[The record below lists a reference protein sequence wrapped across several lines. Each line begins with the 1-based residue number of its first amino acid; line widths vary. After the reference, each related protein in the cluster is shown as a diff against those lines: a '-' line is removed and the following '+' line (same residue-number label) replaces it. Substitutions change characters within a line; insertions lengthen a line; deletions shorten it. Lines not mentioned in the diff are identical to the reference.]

1 MCLSIRRVNCQQY
14 LRQSVQL
21 TGLGATTFTTCIDK
35 LKQLHE
41 RFGRHVSDG
50 SLLPLTFDTFK
61 TFDCI
66 NLSTRYFTSRRDNPH
81 GERIPFAFD
90 VDPQGILANMET
102 DHYFHGEDNEV
113 QYYAAK
119 THSQTTV
126 NKV

>member
-119 THSQTTV
+119 THLQTMV